1 MSRGIPRAVY
11 GAVLLVP
18 AVGCGLFTLTTGSQ
32 VTHEHLRRD
41 QTELNQAR
49 RRAQDIR
56 NMVAGLEGKTARE
69 KLEAVHDGA
78 THTHE
83 IGFGTDESGARQKR

>member
-1 MSRGIPRAVY
+1 
-11 GAVLLVP
+11 
-18 AVGCGLFTLTTGSQ
+18 
-32 VTHEHLRRD
+32 
-41 QTELNQAR
+41 
-49 RRAQDIR
+49 
-56 NMVAGLEGKTARE
+56 MVAGLEGKTARE